1 MNRHDA
7 RICRILPLKH
17 EVVSVS
23 QSFSLSRVAG
33 YLDRLQVV
41 QIRTIFQRPPKVC
54 LSVSVGSFVWPPS
67 CNRCILSFLAISD
80 SVYGFP
86 VVVLPLLISTAS
98 CRGSARMSI
107 LLKNFVCVLLRGYQT
122 LSASTVDCAFFGMLQ
137 ANKTLS
143 CSDCFAKFVQLNAL
157 LDCAL
162 IPRWTRWLRLLVS
175 SLWWWTCRDTRLA
188 IYQPKFASR
197 SSAPRLCRCRLDTPG
212 TRRWTWNE
220 LSSFETLCTAC
231 QQFPAAPLTQ
241 KNILPQLL
249 LLLLLIPCTF
259 ENKTRCMIMSTVLQF
274 PASPYRLSPFHIWEC
289 FLVLDSVSDNVLP
302 AVSRGS
308 FDTLLPAV
316 SRASSN
322 RPWIHLRIPWDFG
335 NIRTT
340 RRRLPFV
347 QAC

>member
-1 MNRHDA
+1 MTTAPEFHGHDSIVCTRLGVESVVANQWLVVKSFPVEGCRCTPCPWWAIVVRCFHCISEFFMNRHDA

-41 QIRTIFQRPPKVC
+41 QIRTIFQRPPKIC
-54 LSVSVGSFVWPPS
+54 LSVSVWSFVWPPS

-162 IPRWTRWLRLLVS
+162 IPRWTRWLRLLAS
-175 SLWWWTCRDTRLA
+175 SLWWWTCLDTRLA

-212 TRRWTWNE
+212 TRRWT
-220 LSSFETLCTAC
+220 
-231 QQFPAAPLTQ
+231 
-241 KNILPQLL
+241 
-249 LLLLLIPCTF
+249 
-259 ENKTRCMIMSTVLQF
+259 
-274 PASPYRLSPFHIWEC
+274 
-289 FLVLDSVSDNVLP
+289 
-302 AVSRGS
+302 
-308 FDTLLPAV
+308 
-316 SRASSN
+316 
-322 RPWIHLRIPWDFG
+322 
-335 NIRTT
+335 
-340 RRRLPFV
+340 
-347 QAC
+347 